1 MTSRQTLR
9 KLPRI
14 WLMTDERFG
23 KGLLDSIAALPKG
36 SGVIFRHYSL
46 NEQARRALFEEVH
59 VACDKSGHML
69 LLAGTA
75 EQAQSWGADGFHG
88 PGRARAGQIHS
99 MAVHDRREAW
109 AARKARAN
117 LLFIS
122 PAFATTS
129 HPGAATLGI
138 SGFRALAAWRGGA
151 KAIAL
156 GGMNATRARI
166 LGATAYGWAAVDAFR
181 IKRD

>member
-23 KGLLDSIAALPKG
+23 EALLDSIAALPKAV
-36 SGVIFRHYSL
+36 GVIFRHYSL
-46 NEQARRALFEEVH
+46 NEQDRRALFERVRISC
-59 VACDKSGHML
+59 AKSGHML
-69 LLAGTA
+69 LLAGPA

-88 PGRARAGQIHS
+88 SGRAKPGQIHS
-99 MAVHDRREAW
+99 MAVHDRRQLW
-109 AARKARAN
+109 AARKAHAD

-122 PAFATTS
+122 PVFATAS
-129 HPGAATLGI
+129 HPGARTLGI
-138 SGFRALAAWRGGA
+138 SGFRALAAMRGTA

-156 GGMNATRARI
+156 GGMDAKRARR
-166 LGATAYGWAAVDAFR
+166 LGTTVHGWAAIDAFR
-181 IKRD
+181 IKRN